1 VLWSSEEFGFCEVA
15 DAFASGSSIMPQKKN
30 PDAAELLRGKGPR
43 VAAHLVGLHG
53 VLHGLPLTYN
63 KDLQEDKEH
72 LFDAVDTLELCLA
85 AADGM
90 LRGIEFRRERMAAAA
105 RDEMLA
111 ATDVA
116 DLLVRRGV
124 PFRESH
130 GIVAGLV
137 RHAVESG
144 RALSE
149 LTEDELARLAPQLDG
164 GFYEV
169 LREGA
174 WLESKA
180 SEGGTALARVREQL
194 ERARAVLAER

>member
-1 VLWSSEEFGFCEVA
+1 
-15 DAFASGSSIMPQKKN
+15 
-30 PDAAELLRGKGPR
+30 
-43 VAAHLVGLHG
+43 
-53 VLHGLPLTYN
+53 
-63 KDLQEDKEH
+63 
-72 LFDAVDTLELCLA
+72 
-85 AADGM
+85 
-90 LRGIEFRRERMAAAA
+90 
-105 RDEMLA
+105 
-111 ATDVA
+111 
-116 DLLVRRGV
+116 V

-194 ERARAVLAER
+194 ERARAVLADR